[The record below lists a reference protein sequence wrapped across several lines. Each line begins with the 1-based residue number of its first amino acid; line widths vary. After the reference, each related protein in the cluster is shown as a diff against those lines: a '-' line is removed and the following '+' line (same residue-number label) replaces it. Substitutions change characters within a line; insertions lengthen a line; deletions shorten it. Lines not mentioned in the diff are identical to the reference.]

1 MVDICGYEL
10 TTNLQNLTQ
19 KYLTE
24 VKIFQKVWGGGYF
37 ILKHPVCNCHRYVPR
52 LRPTADHTRRL

>member
-24 VKIFQKVWGGGYF
+24 VKIFQKVWGGGLLYF
-37 ILKHPVCNCHRYVPR
+37 ETPCM
-52 LRPTADHTRRL
+52 